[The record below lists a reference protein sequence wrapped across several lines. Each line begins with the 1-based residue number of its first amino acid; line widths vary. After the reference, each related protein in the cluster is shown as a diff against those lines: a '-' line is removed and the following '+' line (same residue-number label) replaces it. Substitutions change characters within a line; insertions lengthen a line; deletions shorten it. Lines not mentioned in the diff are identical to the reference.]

1 MPPHPFPVILP
12 SRTGRASKRGEVL
25 SRSHRTVGAELGQG
39 MWKRGQLAAADSGYI
54 KAALRNVWLGAPPS
68 GEIC

>member
-1 MPPHPFPVILP
+1 MPCISFLIYCSLGQ
-12 SRTGRASKRGEVL
+12 TGHLKEVL